1 MQVRPEVCDRA
12 RGYASRGLD
21 GDLGELEVRLL
32 ESHLERCASCR
43 EFATVI
49 STQTDW
55 LRASEP
61 EAIPHAVE
69 VPGRRFTGA
78 TLRRRAAVA
87 AVAAAAVVG
96 SLQAIDIM
104 RTHSPVTRNRVPAT
118 ASLVN
123 VDREFWSARGANMT
137 NKQMQPV
144 MRRQV
149 AALPE

>member
-32 ESHLERCASCR
+32 ESHLERCVSCQ
-43 EFATVI
+43 EFAVAI
-49 STQTDW
+49 SAQTNW
-55 LRASEP
+55 LRTAEP
-61 EAIPHAVE
+61 EAVPHAVE
-69 VPGRRFTGA
+69 VPRRRFTGA

-87 AVAAAAVVG
+87 AVAAAAAVG
-96 SLQAIDIM
+96 SLQAIDVM
-104 RTHSPVTRNRVPAT
+104 RTHSPVPHSRGPAAT
-118 ASLVN
+118 STVN

-137 NKQMQPV
+137 NKQMEPV
-144 MRRQV
+144 LRRQI